1 LIEESFL
8 INRIVLHMAKNERLL
23 DVQCGEVKDRKAF
36 YNQYEGE
43 IKWKQL

>member
-1 LIEESFL
+1 
-8 INRIVLHMAKNERLL
+8 MAINERLL

-36 YNQYEGE
+36 YNQYEGG